1 MSDELTLVLMA
12 WRKRRTNHRLLFGK
26 PIKQIRLD
34 WQRSLAAFK
43 PGDIFAYE
51 RWNANKYGTQ
61 FWSIS
66 IVQAGSV
73 GDELTALAG
82 INPGAKLLAQRRGSD
97 ACKSF
102 FSVLDA
108 MRRHQPLYQYEP
120 AEWQVIGHRMNAG
133 INPKYVLKDLKVIH

>member
-1 MSDELTLVLMA
+1 MAVLLSIQPKKLNATPAMMTNPMSDELTLVLMA

-108 MRRHQPLYQYEP
+108 MRRHLS
-120 AEWQVIGHRMNAG
+120 VVR
-133 INPKYVLKDLKVIH
+133 

>member
-1 MSDELTLVLMA
+1 MSDELTIVLMA

-34 WQRSLAAFK
+34 WQRSLAVFN

-51 RWNANKYGTQ
+51 RWEANKFGTQ

-66 IVQAGSV
+66 IAQAGGV
-73 GDELTALAG
+73 GDELIALAG
-82 INPGAKLLAQRRGSD
+82 VKPGAKLLAQRRGSD

-102 FSVLDA
+102 FSVLDM
-108 MRRHQPLYQYEP
+108 MREHQPLCRYQP
-120 AEWQVIGHRMNAG
+120 AEWRVIGHRMNAG
-133 INPKYVLKDLKVIH
+133 INPKYVLNDLKVTH